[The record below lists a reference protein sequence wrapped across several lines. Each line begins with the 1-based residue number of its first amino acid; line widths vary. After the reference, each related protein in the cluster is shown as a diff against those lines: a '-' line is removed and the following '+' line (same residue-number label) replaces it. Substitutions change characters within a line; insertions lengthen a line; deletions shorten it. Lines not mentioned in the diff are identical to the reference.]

1 MTAAPGT
8 APGEIWDAPQAMSP
22 LDATVS
28 VPGSKSLTNRF
39 LVLAALADAPVTI
52 RGGLA
57 SRDSALM
64 IGALDSLGIGVDASD
79 PEVWRV
85 MPALIAGGGRIDC
98 GLAGTVMR
106 FVPPLVLLA
115 DGPVSFDGDHGARVR
130 PMGPLLDAL
139 RMLGATVD
147 DGGTGTLPFTV
158 TPAPEASTTSG
169 TIFAALP
176 ANTRQMPNEVTI
188 DASGSSQF
196 VTGLLLVA
204 PRLARGLT
212 IRHVGEHLP
221 SLPHIDMTC
230 EALRDAGVRIDQP
243 DQTTWV
249 VHPGPISLGDV
260 RVEPDLS
267 NAGPFLAAAMVAG
280 GTVRIPGWPSSTTQ
294 PGALFPE
301 LLSRMGAR
309 CSLVDGVLSV
319 TGTGVIAGIE
329 ADLSGAGEI
338 TPTIAALCALAD
350 GPSQLTGIGH
360 LRGHETDRLAAI
372 AAEVERIGGQCLAGD
387 DSLKFAGL
395 PVGGLR
401 PAVMETYHD
410 HRMAT
415 FAAILGLAVPGLQ
428 VRDVATTA
436 KTMPDFPQ
444 LWVGMLGGDAG
455 HDSAHHVAH

>member
-8 APGEIWDAPQAMSP
+8 APGEIWEAPQASGP

-52 RGGLA
+52 RGALT

-64 IGALDSLGIGVDASD
+64 IGALDSLGIVVDTSD
-79 PEVWRV
+79 PAAWRV
-85 MPALIAGGGRIDC
+85 TPALITGGGRIAC

-115 DGPVSFDGDHGARVR
+115 DGAVSFDGDPGARVR

-139 RMLGATVD
+139 RALGATVE

-158 TPAPEASTTSG
+158 TPVPEASTASG
-169 TIFAALP
+169 SIFIALP
-176 ANTRQMPNEVTI
+176 SDPPEMANEVTI
-188 DASGSSQF
+188 DASASSQF
-196 VTGLLLVA
+196 VTALLMVA
-204 PRLARGLT
+204 PRLTRGLT

-230 EALRDAGVRIDQP
+230 AALRDAGVRVDQP
-243 DQTTWV
+243 NETTWV

-280 GTVRIPGWPSSTTQ
+280 GTVRIPGWPASTTQ
-294 PGALFPE
+294 PGALFPA
-301 LLSRMGAR
+301 LLEQMGAI
-309 CSLVDGVLSV
+309 CSLADDELTV
-319 TGTGVIAGIE
+319 TGTGVINGIE
-329 ADLSGAGEI
+329 ADLSAAGEI
-338 TPTIAALCALAD
+338 TPTIAALCALAS

-372 AAEVERIGGQCLAGD
+372 AAEVERVGGHCLAGD
-387 DSLKFAGL
+387 DSLKFGGMPL
-395 PVGGLR
+395 GGLR

-444 LWVGMLGGDAG
+444 MWAGMLAG
-455 HDSAHHVAH
+455 AANQD

>member
-1 MTAAPGT
+1 
-8 APGEIWDAPQAMSP
+8 
-22 LDATVS
+22 VS

-39 LVLAALADAPVTI
+39 LVLAALADGPVTI

-64 IGALDSLGIGVDASD
+64 MGALDALGIHTDTSDAD
-79 PEVWRV
+79 AWVVTPGPLE
-85 MPALIAGGGRIDC
+85 GGGRIDC

-115 DGPVSFDGDHGARVR
+115 DGAVRFDGDEGARVR

-139 RMLGATVD
+139 RTLGATVD

-158 TPAPEASTTSG
+158 TPEPEASTASG
-169 TIFAALP
+169 EIFAALP
-176 ANTRQMPNEVTI
+176 SKPALQPNAVAI
-188 DASGSSQF
+188 DASASSQF
-196 VTGLLLVA
+196 VTALLMVA
-204 PRLARGLT
+204 PRLPRGLT

-230 EALRDAGVRIDQP
+230 ATLRDAGVRVDQP
-243 DQTTWV
+243 DETTWV
-249 VHPGPISLGDV
+249 VHPGAISLGEV

-267 NAGPFLAAAMVAG
+267 NAGPFLAAALVVG
-280 GTVRIPGWPSSTTQ
+280 GTVRIPGWPTHTTQ
-294 PGALFPE
+294 PGALFPD
-301 LLSRMGAR
+301 LLERMGAR
-309 CSLVDGVLSV
+309 CSLDDGVLSV

-329 ADLSGAGEI
+329 ADLSTAGEI

-350 GPSQLTGIGH
+350 GPSQLTGIAH

-372 AAEVERIGGQCLAGD
+372 AAEVTRVGGHCVAGD
-387 DSLKFAGL
+387 DSLKFGGMPASGL
-395 PVGGLR
+395 S

-415 FAAILGLAVPGLQ
+415 FAAILGLAVPGLT

-436 KTMPDFPQ
+436 KTMPGFPR
-444 LWVGMLGGDAG
+444 LWTEMLGSETRPA
-455 HDSAHHVAH
+455 

>member
-8 APGEIWDAPQAMSP
+8 RPGEIWDAPLATRP

-57 SRDSALM
+57 SRDSSLM
-64 IGALDSLGIGVDASD
+64 MAALDSLGINVDVRD
-79 PEVWRV
+79 PDAWVV
-85 MPALIAGGGRIDC
+85 TPGPIQGGGRIDC

-106 FVPPLVLLA
+106 FVPPLVLLG
-115 DGPVSFDGDHGARVR
+115 DGRVSFDGDEGARVR

-139 RMLGATVD
+139 RDLGATVD
-147 DGGTGTLPFTV
+147 DEGRGTLPFAVSPEPSVATGAIPVAGAPVQPPRNSV
-158 TPAPEASTTSG
+158 T
-169 TIFAALP
+169 L
-176 ANTRQMPNEVTI
+176 

-196 VTGLLLVA
+196 VTALLMVGA
-204 PRLARGLT
+204 RLPAGLT

-221 SLPHIDMTC
+221 SLPHIEMTIA
-230 EALRDAGVRIDQP
+230 ALRGAGVRVDQP

-249 VHPGPISLGDV
+249 VHPGTVHLEEI

-267 NAGPFLAAAMVAG
+267 NAGPFIAAALVAG
-280 GTVRIPGWPSSTTQ
+280 GTVRIPGWPAATTQ

-301 LLSRMGAR
+301 LLSRMGAQW
-309 CSLVDGVLSV
+309 SHEGDVLSV
-319 TGTGVIAGIE
+319 TGAGLGSIKGIE
-329 ADLSGAGEI
+329 ADLSAAGEI

-350 GPSQLTGIGH
+350 GPSRLTGIGH

-372 AAEVERIGGQCLAGD
+372 AAEVERVGGQCVAGD
-387 DSLKFAGL
+387 DFLEFGGL
-395 PVGGLR
+395 PAGGLS

-428 VRDVATTA
+428 VRDVATTS

-444 LWVGMLGGDAG
+444 MWQAMLAAG
-455 HDSAHHVAH
+455 APTA

>member
-8 APGEIWDAPQAMSP
+8 APGEIWDAPQALGP

-52 RGGLA
+52 SGGLA
-57 SRDSALM
+57 SRDSTLM
-64 IGALDSLGIGVDASD
+64 IDALDALGITVDTSD
-79 PEVWRV
+79 ADSWVV
-85 MPALIAGGGRIDC
+85 TQGHIKGGGRVDC

-115 DGPVSFDGDHGARVR
+115 DGPVSFDGDAGARVR
-130 PMGPLLDAL
+130 PMGPLLDGL
-139 RMLGATVD
+139 RALGAVVD
-147 DGGTGTLPFTV
+147 DEGTGTLPFTV
-158 TPAPEASTTSG
+158 TPAPSPADSRTSREA
-169 TIFAALP
+169 APP
-176 ANTRQMPNEVTI
+176 AVTI
-188 DASGSSQF
+188 DASASSQF

-204 PRLARGLT
+204 ARLPGGLT
-212 IRHVGEHLP
+212 IRHQGEHLP

-230 EALRDAGVRIDQP
+230 AALRDAGVRVDQP

-267 NAGPFLAAAMVAG
+267 NAGPFIAAAMVAG

-294 PGALFPE
+294 PGAMFPA
-301 LLSRMGAR
+301 LLERMGAE
-309 CSLVDGVLSV
+309 CSLADGVLSV
-319 TGTGVIAGIE
+319 TGTGAIAGIE
-329 ADLSGAGEI
+329 ADLSAAGEI

-360 LRGHETDRLAAI
+360 LRFHETDRLAAI
-372 AAEVERIGGQCLAGD
+372 AAEVERVGGHCLAGD

-415 FAAILGLAVPGLQ
+415 FAAILGLAVPGLR
-428 VRDVATTA
+428 VRNVATTA
-436 KTMPDFPQ
+436 KTMPDFPAM
-444 LWVGMLGGDAG
+444 WRAMVN
-455 HDSAHHVAH
+455 S

>member
-1 MTAAPGT
+1 MTPAPGTGPGEVWNAPAAPG
-8 APGEIWDAPQAMSP
+8 P

-64 IGALDSLGIGVDASD
+64 IAALDALGIEVDTSD
-79 PEVWRV
+79 AGAWVV
-85 MPALIAGGGRIDC
+85 SPAPFEGGGRIDC

-115 DGPVSFDGDHGARVR
+115 DGPVSFDGDEGARVR
-130 PMGPLLDAL
+130 PMGPLLGAL
-139 RMLGATVD
+139 RDLGADVD
-147 DGGTGTLPFTV
+147 DQGTGTLPFTV
-158 TPAPEASTTSG
+158 TPTPEASTASG
-169 TIFAALP
+169 EIFAALP
-176 ANTRQMPNEVTI
+176 AVAPPTPREVSL

-196 VTGLLLVA
+196 VTGLLMVA
-204 PRLARGLT
+204 PRLTAGLT
-212 IRHVGEHLP
+212 VRHTGETLP
-221 SLPHIDMTC
+221 SLPHIDMTVA
-230 EALRDAGVRIDQP
+230 ALRDAGVRVDQP
-243 DQTTWV
+243 NERTWV
-249 VHPGPISLGDV
+249 VHPGTIHMSEV

-267 NAGPFLAAAMVAG
+267 NAGPFLAAALVAG
-280 GTVRIPGWPSSTTQ
+280 GTVRVPGWPSTTTQ
-294 PGALFPE
+294 PGALFPD
-301 LLSRMGAR
+301 LLERMGAQV
-309 CSLVDGVLSV
+309 SLHDGVLAV
-319 TGTGVIAGIE
+319 TGTGVIRGIE
-329 ADLSGAGEI
+329 ADLGAAGEI

-372 AAEVERIGGQCLAGD
+372 AAEVERVGGHCVAGD
-387 DSLKFAGL
+387 DSLTFAGM
-395 PVGGLR
+395 PVGGLT

-415 FAAILGLAVPGLQ
+415 FAAILGLAIDGLQ

-436 KTMPDFPQ
+436 KTMPDFPHM
-444 LWVGMLGGDAG
+444 WTDMLGAP
-455 HDSAHHVAH
+455 AA